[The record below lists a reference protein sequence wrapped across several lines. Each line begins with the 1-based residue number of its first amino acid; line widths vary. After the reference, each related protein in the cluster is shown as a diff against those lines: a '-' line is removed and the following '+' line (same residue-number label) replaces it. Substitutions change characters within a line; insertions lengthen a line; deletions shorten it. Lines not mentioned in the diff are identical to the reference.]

1 VPVTFHLAKTLQGF
15 TTGKSRVTLDASPK
29 TVADALSLLWT
40 RYPGMKDQVL
50 TAAGEVRPDVN
61 ILVWN
66 ESIRLNGGMTTPL
79 PEESDVFIVSSDRL
93 AGRRREPEVPP
104 AP

>member
-1 VPVTFHLAKTLQGF
+1 MA
-15 TTGKSRVTLDASPK
+15 ASPK

-40 RYPGMKDQVL
+40 HYPDMRDDVL
-50 TAAGEVRPDVN
+50 TGGGEVRPDVN

-79 PEESDVFIVSSDRL
+79 PEESDVFIVSHKPEDAAHPR
-93 AGRRREPEVPP
+93 GR
-104 AP
+104 

>member
-1 VPVTFHLAKTLQGF
+1 MPVTFHLAKGLQGF
-15 TTGKSRVTLDASPK
+15 TTGKSRVTLDVSPK

-40 RYPGMKDQVL
+40 RYPGMRDQVL
-50 TAAGEVRPDVN
+50 TADGEVRPDVN

-79 PEESDVFIVSSDRL
+79 PEESDVFIVSHQGEDAARP
-93 AGRRREPEVPP
+93 RRP
-104 AP
+104 

>member
-1 VPVTFHLAKTLQGF
+1 MPVTFHIAKSLHPF
-15 TTGKSRVTLDASPK
+15 TKGKSRVTVDAFPK

-40 RYPGMKDQVL
+40 QYPGMRDQVL
-50 TAAGEVRPDVN
+50 TTTGEVRPNVN

-79 PEESDVFIVSSDRL
+79 PEESDVFIDRL
-93 AGRRREPEVPP
+93 
-104 AP
+104 